1 MFAGYLNPYFC
12 LVVDLFAGVRMRLT
26 KTCMEASMSSC
37 VPTGKRLSLF
47 TTVFYI
53 GDKLVKIILNV
64 IFLSFFSLF
73 FDDGRAD
80 LADLVFDI
88 LKPKVSILNSITR
101 LAMQCINFVICLL
114 QPEHINKITVM

>member
-1 MFAGYLNPYFC
+1 MCAGYLNPYFC
-12 LVVDLFAGVRMRLT
+12 FVVDLFAGVRMRLT
-26 KTCMEASMSSC
+26 KTCMKASMSSC

-47 TTVFYI
+47 TTAFYI
-53 GDKLVKIILNV
+53 GDKLVKNNFKCNLFI
-64 IFLSFFSLF
+64 FFSLF

-114 QPEHINKITVM
+114 QPEHLNKITVM